1 MSRPPQRPLHETMQ
15 TRKLRSACDICHQ
28 GKTRCSGG
36 NPCTGCQNSGA
47 ECTYSVSN
55 RLGRPKGTTKYRAQ
69 RQRAVDTSSAL
80 SSTTRSSSATSEPY
94 KNPSQLN
101 DSMIVDP
108 PSNIAQDAFVVPSP
122 KSFWELM
129 SQETMPGPDFL
140 LNDDLNGIQNML
152 IEVNILF
159 YWPYEMIEFAE
170 TSLNWNLEP
179 NFTIS
184 YAKRT
189 RSWLHQLSVRRLA

>member
-1 MSRPPQRPLHETMQ
+1 MSRPSQRPLHDTMQ

-55 RLGRPKGTTKYRAQ
+55 RLGRPKGTTKYRTQ
-69 RQRAVDTSSAL
+69 RQRAVNTSSAL
-80 SSTTRSSSATSEPY
+80 SSTIRSSSATSGAY
-94 KNPSQLN
+94 KDPSPIN

-108 PSNIAQDAFVVPSP
+108 PSEIAQDAFFVPSP

-129 SQETMPGPDFL
+129 SQETMPVPDFL
-140 LNDDLNGIQNML
+140 LNDDLYDIQNIL
-152 IEVNILF
+152 TEVNILF
-159 YWPYEMIEFAE
+159 YWPYEVIEFAE
-170 TSLNWNLEP
+170 TSLNWNLDHS

-189 RSWLHQLSVRRLA
+189 GSWLHQLSVY